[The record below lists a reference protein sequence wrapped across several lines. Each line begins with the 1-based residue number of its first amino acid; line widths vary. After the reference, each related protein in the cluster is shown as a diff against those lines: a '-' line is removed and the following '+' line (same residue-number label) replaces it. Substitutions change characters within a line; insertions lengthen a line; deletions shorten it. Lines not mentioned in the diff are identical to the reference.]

1 MHRPRVLVTLSPRF
15 LEQRFPGWL
24 GAETGLALQGGCL
37 WRDSA
42 LGSPGGSARRC
53 SSAPGLETAW
63 VCSCSKRSA
72 RTMARPCFL
81 CMALGQ
87 GHQQSPEVCWDA
99 HPQAL
104 PDRWG
109 LKLWVWTGQLDPGA
123 LELGSHWAARQASS
137 KGSPRRPKQV
147 EAAGTTCTQGPLLVC
162 PQRHLLCVFWGVP
175 MPGLLLPW
183 DLHLR
188 RHQRV
193 VAVHAPEV
201 LWRMQCRQ
209 GTASKKTLV
218 ALLEHTHAP
227 PACTC
232 PTRAHLPH
240 LCTSAPPARTYHLHT
255 CTHLPHLHTHVHT
268 FHTCPTCM
276 HLPHLCTPADTCPYL
291 P

>member
-137 KGSPRRPKQV
+137 KGSPRCPKQV

-188 RHQRV
+188 DRKSV
-193 VAVHAPEV
+193 V
-201 LWRMQCRQ
+201 
-209 GTASKKTLV
+209 
-218 ALLEHTHAP
+218 
-227 PACTC
+227 
-232 PTRAHLPH
+232 
-240 LCTSAPPARTYHLHT
+240 
-255 CTHLPHLHTHVHT
+255 
-268 FHTCPTCM
+268 
-276 HLPHLCTPADTCPYL
+276 
-291 P
+291 